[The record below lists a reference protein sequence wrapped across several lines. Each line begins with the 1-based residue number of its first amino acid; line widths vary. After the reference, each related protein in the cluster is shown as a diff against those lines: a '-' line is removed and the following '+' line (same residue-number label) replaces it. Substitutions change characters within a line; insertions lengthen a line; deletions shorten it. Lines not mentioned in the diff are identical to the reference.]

1 MTHPFRPTA
10 SPEEAITVH
19 IAENEAKGIPAT
31 RIYLYSSDSEDTT
44 NPKVITMGSV
54 RILNRHRRGCNDYA
68 MEDIGA
74 SITYNEDKQIVKIDL
89 YEGTIDERA
98 TELERFLELS
108 KDKQACM
115 AYRLLAWY
123 WSSITFGYIFIHG
136 IEDGS
141 ISADVLGISDSEE
154 SD

>member
-1 MTHPFRPTA
+1 MSHPFRPIA
-10 SPEEAITVH
+10 SKEEAITIY
-19 IAENEAKGIPAT
+19 IAENESKDISPC
-31 RIYLYSSDSEDTT
+31 RIYLYSSDSEDNT

-54 RILNRHRRGCNDYA
+54 RLLDRHRRGCNDYV

-89 YEGTIDERA
+89 YEGSIDERA
-98 TELERFLELS
+98 TELERFLQLA
-108 KDKQACM
+108 KDNNACM

-141 ISADVLGISDSEE
+141 ISTDVLGISDSEE